1 MVVYRGKLDDHITV
15 KKEVF
20 KFAKAEWDK
29 YKKKNEDDFDSK
41 KEMKLGYGMYLV
53 DCVPEALDFV
63 IRYGHIN
70 NEEIQ
75 EVKTKIYRNLS
86 DEKFINALTRE
97 IKEGSDIKK
106 RVRLLPIAYK
116 EIMQVTQAHNDSL
129 IAANPNA
136 QIIPMDYIVEFV
148 QLLLKKKLKKM
159 EKSDIP
165 DDVAFDVL
173 SIIPD
178 TKVINKNPFFRMRSF
193 MQALYVT
200 AAKKKI
206 DAEMFGKIV
215 NIVFKDD
222 DNQYENLMLYVM
234 RERKSDF
241 DNLKEEGQKTF
252 WVETK
257 KWLVEALGDMKKKD
271 IEELLNIYI
280 DARKADAKMQKDVE
294 RKFNF
299 IKDADVTFGEKLTEV
314 IEKLS
319 KDEDKKKFLS

>member
-1 MVVYRGKLDDHITV
+1 MSKDKDKKFKLHDDV
-15 KKEVF
+15 KE
-20 KFAKAEWDK
+20 FAKTSLKKFKKREGDF
-29 YKKKNEDDFDSK
+29 YSKKKDL
-41 KEMKLGYGMYLV
+41 KEAYYSYMTELL
-53 DCVPEALDFV
+53 PETIYFL
-63 IRYGHIN
+63 IRHGHIPEN
-70 NEEIQ
+70 KETKEAVLMNFNDPGFTKYLIDAIKD
-75 EVKTKIYRNLS
+75 EV
-86 DEKFINALTRE
+86 E
-97 IKEGSDIKK
+97 IKNIEMVPAIINDI
-106 RVRLLPIAYK
+106 
-116 EIMQVTQAHNDSL
+116 L
-129 IAANPNA
+129 IEYATLEDKSGEQYDVADLVKLSKL
-136 QIIPMDYIVEFV
+136 I
-148 QLLLKKKLKKM
+148 LKKKLKKM

-222 DNQYENLMLYVM
+222 DNQYDNLMLYVM